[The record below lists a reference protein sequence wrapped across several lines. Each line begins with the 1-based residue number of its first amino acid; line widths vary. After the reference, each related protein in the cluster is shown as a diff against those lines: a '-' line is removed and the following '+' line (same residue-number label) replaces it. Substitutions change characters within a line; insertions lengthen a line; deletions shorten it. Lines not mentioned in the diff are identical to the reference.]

1 MIQVSAITKRR
12 LQQFKANKR
21 GYYSLWIF
29 IFLAMITLG
38 ASFIANDRPLI
49 VYYKK
54 SLYFPIFKDH
64 PETKF
69 GGTFETTTN
78 FRDHMIR
85 GQIQKNG
92 WALFPPVPFSAQTVN
107 YDLQVPAPSPPSWSN
122 WLGTD
127 DQGRDVLARML
138 YGMRTSILFGL
149 TLTFFSAIIGI
160 TIGATQGY
168 FGGKID
174 LIGQRILEVW
184 SGLPMLYLLIIL
196 SSMIEPNVT
205 WLLIILLLFSW
216 IPLVSVVRAEFFR
229 TRSLEYVKAAEALG
243 VPTWRIILRHMLPNA
258 MVAAM
263 TYIPFMLN
271 SAITLLTSL
280 DFLGFGLPPGSASL
294 GELITQGKNNIQAPW
309 LGFSA
314 FFSISI
320 LLSLLIFIGEAVR
333 DAFDTRKIYGHKA

>member
-1 MIQVSAITKRR
+1 MITLSAITKRR

-21 GYYSLWIF
+21 GYYSFWLFIALSIF
-29 IFLAMITLG
+29 TLG
-38 ASFIANDRPLI
+38 SSFIANDRPL
-49 VYYKK
+49 VVCYKK
-54 SLYFPIFKDH
+54 SLYFPVFKDY
-64 PETKF
+64 PETTF

-78 FRDHMIR
+78 FRDQFIKS
-85 GQIQKNG
+85 QIKKEG
-92 WALFPPVPFSAQTVN
+92 WLLFPIVPFNAQTVN
-107 YDLQVPAPSPPSWSN
+107 YELNVPAPSPPSSSN

-127 DQGRDVLARML
+127 DQGRDVLARLL

-149 TLTFFSAIIGI
+149 VLTFFSAIIGV
-160 TIGATQGY
+160 TIGAIQGY

-196 SSMIEPNVT
+196 SSMIEPNIS
-205 WLLIILLLFSW
+205 WLLAILLLFSW

-333 DAFDTRKIYGHKA
+333 DAFDTRKIYGHNE